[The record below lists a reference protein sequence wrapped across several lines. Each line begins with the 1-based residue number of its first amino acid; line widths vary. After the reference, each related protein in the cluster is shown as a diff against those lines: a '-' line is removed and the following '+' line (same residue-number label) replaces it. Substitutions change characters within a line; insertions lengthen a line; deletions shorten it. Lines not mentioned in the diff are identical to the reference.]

1 MLVMVT
7 IDDAVIARLKSHGE
21 KFEVLVDPV
30 KARRIKGGEEEE
42 DFLASNFIYK
52 DVSSAEK
59 VTNEDLAKIFGTDNI
74 VDIAVKIIRKGDL
87 QLTAEQRKEIFEEKK
102 KKIISYISKNA
113 VDPKT
118 GYPHPA
124 SRVEG
129 AMEKEN
135 IHIDLFKSTEK
146 QIDEIVKK
154 IRVHLPLKFE
164 KRALAVKIPSNF
176 TGKAYGILSSYG
188 QVLKEEWGNDGTLY
202 VKIEIPAGM
211 QPEFFEKLNAL
222 TKGDVEVKIIDKR

>member
-1 MLVMVT
+1 MVT

-30 KARRIKGGEEEE
+30 KARKIKQGDDETE
-42 DFLASNFIYK
+42 FLASNYIYK
-52 DVSSAEK
+52 DVGSAEK
-59 VTNEDLAKIFGTDNI
+59 VPSEDLEKIFGTDSI
-74 VDIAVKIIRKGDL
+74 EEIAIRIIRKGDL

-102 KKIISYISKNA
+102 RKIISHISKNA

-118 GYPHPA
+118 GYPHPS
-124 SRVEG
+124 SRVEA
-129 AMEKEN
+129 AMEKAN

-154 IRVHLPLKFE
+154 IRVHLPLRFE
-164 KRALAVKIPSNF
+164 KRTMAIKIPSNY
-176 TGKAYGILSSYG
+176 TGKAYGVLSNYG
-188 QVLKEEWGNDGTLY
+188 QLLKEEWGNDGTLY
-202 VKIEIPAGM
+202 VKMEIPAGM
-211 QPEFFEKLNAL
+211 QPEFFEKLNAI